1 METTNVKKFF
11 LPMKIPTKTFQAKKL
26 AVRNGKAVL
35 YTPPELKEIE
45 SLYIALLERHKPSTP
60 IEGAVILDLQWVFQD
75 EKRAGQPKITKPDLD
90 NLGKAFKDC
99 MTTVGYWYDDCQIV
113 ETHEVKG
120 YGIRE
125 GVYVE
130 IQEVRDEE

>member
-1 METTNVKKFF
+1 MEATNVKKFF

-45 SLYIALLERHKPSTP
+45 SLYIALLEKYKPKTP
-60 IEGAVILDLQWVFQD
+60 IEGAVVLDLQWVFKD
-75 EKRAGQPKITKPDLD
+75 EKRAGRPKITKPDLD

-99 MTTVGYWYDDCQIV
+99 MTTVGYWHDDCQIV

-120 YGIRE
+120 YGRREGIYVGIRE
-125 GVYVE
+125 
-130 IQEVRDEE
+130 VREDK